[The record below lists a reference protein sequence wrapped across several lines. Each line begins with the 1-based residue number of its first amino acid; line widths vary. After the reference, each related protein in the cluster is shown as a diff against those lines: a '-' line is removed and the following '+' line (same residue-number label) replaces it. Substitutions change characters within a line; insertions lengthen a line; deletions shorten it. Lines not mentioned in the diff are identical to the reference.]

1 MNPPIVAIDARSV
14 GRPHTG
20 DATYWTGLIRG
31 ITSLD
36 SNLRYLFFSNAP
48 RPAAIPESD
57 RFQWIELNSHSNR
70 WWSLVRFPLAA
81 RRMGARV
88 IHTQYNLSPL
98 VTRGGISTIH
108 DVSFYHEPAWFK
120 PRDRVLLQRFVP
132 ASARRASLVITVSEF
147 SRREIEQYISGVT
160 DKVRVVP
167 NACPDELQRMEP
179 GLARIHVRETVG
191 IDGPFLLAV
200 GTRWPRKN
208 LNLAIA
214 AVDSLPEE
222 LPHTLAVTGKAGWG
236 DEVEGCRAKLTGYV
250 DDRTLSAL
258 YSAAELYLA
267 PARYE
272 GFGITLLEA
281 FRAGCPVL
289 ASDIPAHRE
298 VGATAAAYAPDNDGP
313 AWTKAIRSLLS
324 HADQRA
330 TLRNAGFEREAKFTW
345 RDAATATEAVYRELL

>member
-1 MNPPIVAIDARSV
+1 MNPPIIAIDARSV

-31 ITSLD
+31 LASLD

-48 RPAAIPESD
+48 KPSVIPESE
-57 RFQWIELNSHSNR
+57 RFRWIELHSHSDR
-70 WWSLVRFPLAA
+70 WWSLVRFPLVA
-81 RRMGARV
+81 RRMGAQIV
-88 IHTQYNLSPL
+88 HTQYNLSPL
-98 VTRGGISTIH
+98 VVRGGISTIH
-108 DVSFYHEPAWFK
+108 DVSFYHRPEWFK

-132 ASARRASLVITVSEF
+132 ASARRAGRVITVSEF
-147 SRREIEQYISGVT
+147 SKGEIMRYISGLG
-160 DKVRVVP
+160 DKVRVVH
-167 NACPDELQRMEP
+167 NACPDELQR
-179 GLARIHVRETVG
+179 LAPDEARTHVQETLG
-191 IDGPFLLAV
+191 IEGPFLLTV

-214 AVDSLPEE
+214 AVDSLPETF
-222 LPHTLAVTGKAGWG
+222 PHALAVTGKSGWG
-236 DEVEGCRAKLTGYV
+236 DEVEGCRAKVTGYV
-250 DDRTLSAL
+250 DEQTLSAL

-298 VGATAAAYAPDNDGP
+298 VGGSAAAYAPDSDGR
-313 AWTKAIRSLLS
+313 AWTQAIQRLLES
-324 HADQRA
+324 PEERE
-330 TLRNAGFEREAKFTW
+330 TLREAGFKRDANFTW
-345 RDAATATEAVYRELL
+345 RDAAEKTEAVYRELL